1 MSAFTV
7 EQNNQCS
14 YQPNGVKVVK
24 ATFKSILTKTKRIR
38 LGDDTPAYAYF
49 VVGFSDS
56 IDQYQRYGMTPYVT
70 IYKTEAEAQ
79 EYCEGKVVSYKEFHV
94 DSEQDIDAL
103 VEANKKAQER
113 YACSLAETY

>member
-7 EQNNQCS
+7 KQKNQCT

-24 ATFKSILTKTKRIR
+24 ATFQSILTNTKRIR
-38 LGDDTPAYAYF
+38 LGDDTPAFAYF
-49 VVGFSDS
+49 VVGFLDS
-56 IDQYQRYGMTPYVT
+56 IDQYVRYGMTPHVT

-79 EYCEGKVVSYKEFHV
+79 EYCVGKVVSYSEFYV

-103 VEANKKAQER
+103 VAVNKKAQENHAR
-113 YACSLAETY
+113 SLAETY